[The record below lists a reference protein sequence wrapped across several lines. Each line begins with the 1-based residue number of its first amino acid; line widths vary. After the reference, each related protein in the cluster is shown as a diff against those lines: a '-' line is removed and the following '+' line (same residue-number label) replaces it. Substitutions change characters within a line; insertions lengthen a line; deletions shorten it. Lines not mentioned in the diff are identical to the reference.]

1 MLDLVIIGGSI
12 AGTTAAV
19 YAARRKLNFVM
30 VTTDIGG
37 EVALAGE
44 VENWPLVTHTT
55 GFEMSQQMGVQL
67 KYNDVPVDEGFSV
80 TSIEPNGNAWT
91 VHATSLSGETKT
103 YETISV
109 IIATGVKPK
118 HLQVPGEDALYHK
131 GVTYCTVCDGPLF
144 RKKITTTIGGG
155 NSALESA
162 LMMASIAERV
172 YVVNKNDKFKGE
184 QVLIDK
190 LVKTPN
196 VEIIYNAKTSR
207 IEGDASVTGVTF
219 TRTDGS
225 TETIETNGVMIHI
238 GNTPNSQ
245 FTTVEKDAV
254 GQIIVDPQGR
264 TNKPGIFAAG
274 DVTNTPYK
282 QIVIAAGMGCTSALA
297 AIDYINRFEHS
308 A

>member
-1 MLDLVIIGGSI
+1 MFDLVIIGGSI

-44 VENWPLVTHTT
+44 VENWPLVNHTT
-55 GFEMSQQMGVQL
+55 GFEMSQQMAEQL
-67 KYNDVPVDEGFSV
+67 KYNEVPVDEGFSV
-80 TSIEPNGNAWT
+80 SSIEPNGKTWT
-91 VHATSLSGETKT
+91 ITAKNLSGETKT
-103 YETISV
+103 YETIAV

-118 HLQVPGEDALYHK
+118 HLNVPGEEELYHH

-144 RKKITTTIGGG
+144 RKKVTTTIGGG

-162 LMMASIAERV
+162 LMMASLAERV
-172 YVVNKNDKFKGE
+172 YVVNKNGKFKGE

-190 LVKTPN
+190 LTQTPN
-196 VEIIYNAKTSR
+196 VEIIYNAKTTK
-207 IEGDASVTGVTF
+207 IEGDAATTGVTMTLSDGT
-219 TRTDGS
+219 TRTV
-225 TETIETNGVMIHI
+225 ETNGVMIHI

-245 FTTVEKDAV
+245 FTDVEKDAT
-254 GQIIVDPQGR
+254 GQIIIDPQCR
-264 TNKPGIFAAG
+264 TNKVGIFAAG

-282 QIVIAAGMGCTSALA
+282 QIVVAAGMGCTAALA
-297 AIDYINRFEHS
+297 AIEYINRFDP
-308 A
+308 AA